1 VRLPVLQETWSAVHR
16 LAQRLQQ
23 QSFPGAAL
31 YSKASHTLS
40 TAAGKGSTPLPLQS
54 QVDLTAGQ
62 QRGSA
67 QPLDLQAVQPDSL
80 LQALQ
85 QVSEAL
91 VCELYQGIKL
101 VKQRHWQDL
110 AAAAAA
116 AVRHDDRS
124 MSSTVPGGSEG
135 PGDDVASATVG
146 DAIIL
151 KGF

>member
-1 VRLPVLQETWSAVHR
+1 
-16 LAQRLQQ
+16 
-23 QSFPGAAL
+23 
-31 YSKASHTLS
+31 
-40 TAAGKGSTPLPLQS
+40 
-54 QVDLTAGQ
+54 
-62 QRGSA
+62 
-67 QPLDLQAVQPDSL
+67 VQPDSL

-146 DAIIL
+146 DAVDAYL
-151 KGF
+151 DVLLTEVGHGEAACNFERFLGLATATQRPTELS